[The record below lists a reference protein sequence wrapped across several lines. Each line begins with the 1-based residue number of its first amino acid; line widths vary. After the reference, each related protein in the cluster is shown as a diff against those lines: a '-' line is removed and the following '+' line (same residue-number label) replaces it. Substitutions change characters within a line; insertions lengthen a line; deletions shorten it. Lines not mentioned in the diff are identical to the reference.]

1 MSKNRLCDQSAG
13 VVNRR
18 TFLEGGV
25 LAACSLAPVGQSP
38 AEQWVG
44 AEPARAAEAKPPTR
58 FVHACMTLPYRNFPL
73 ERALTGIK
81 DSGYDHVAWG
91 TQHREDNGENRP
103 VMPADA
109 PPAQAAALA
118 RRCRDLGLEP
128 VQMFSMIYPDDAQ
141 ALTVLTQRIK
151 QASAADMPMV
161 LVFGPTQG
169 GDPKLWVQ
177 RFKALGPV
185 AADHNVTLVMKQ
197 HGGETTGTGQA
208 LARILEEVDHPN
220 VWMSYDASRHR
231 TGAPTGPAP
240 VEARFGN
247 YRGPP
252 PPHWRPP
259 PVLHRWRQGLATT
272 APVPATAL
280 APPTGPAPV
289 EARFGNYR
297 GRFPPPHWRPHRS
310 CTGGGKVWQLP
321 RRHSPPHWRP
331 HRSCTYHTKIPVKLS
346 LTY

>member
-1 MSKNRLCDQSAG
+1 MSKNRLCIQSAG
-13 VVNRR
+13 AVSRR

-38 AEQWVG
+38 AGQWVG
-44 AEPARAAEAKPPTR
+44 AEPARATEAKPPTR

-91 TQHREDNGENRP
+91 TQHRDDNGENRP

-128 VQMFSMIYPDDAQ
+128 IQMFSMIYPDDAQ
-141 ALTVLTQRIK
+141 ALTVLTHRIK

-220 VWMSYDASRHR
+220 VWMSYDAGNVFWYLEQDPVADIR
-231 TGAPTGPAP
+231 TCAEKIRTFCIKDARGWPRKAGCGPGYGEIDHYRLFEPVAFTG
-240 VEARFGN
+240 
-247 YRGPP
+247 
-252 PPHWRPP
+252 
-259 PVLHRWRQGLATT
+259 LT
-272 APVPATAL
+272 
-280 APPTGPAPV
+280 
-289 EARFGNYR
+289 
-297 GRFPPPHWRPHRS
+297 
-310 CTGGGKVWQLP
+310 LP
-321 RRHSPPHWRP
+321 
-331 HRSCTYHTKIPVKLS
+331 
-346 LTY
+346 LTYENITPAYVPWPTEPEGIDRWALQSRRYMENLLAGLQSVLAEQAEG